1 MSWRLDVN
9 PSLICREQLT
19 GSPIFFYISRLTL
32 VYLEYQYFKVQDVE
46 SIADNNFFY
55 SYRPDMTM

>member
-19 GSPIFFYISRLTL
+19 GSPFFSISRLTL

-46 SIADNNFFY
+46 SIADNNFFLQL
-55 SYRPDMTM
+55 SA